1 MLAADRGAAVLGEF
15 GIGANAGVTSFTRDI
30 LLDEKMGG
38 TIHLAIGRSYPE
50 SGGRNRSAV
59 HWDMIKDLRKEGD
72 ILLDGVPV
80 LRSGILFGE
89 RPRGMSPERKGKAA
103 GR

>member
-1 MLAADRGAAVLGEF
+1 MLAADRGASVLGEF

-50 SGGRNRSAV
+50 SGGKNDSAI
-59 HWDMIKDLRKEGD
+59 HWDMIKDLRTRGE
-72 ILLDGVPV
+72 LYLDGRPV
-80 LRSGILFGE
+80 LRSGVLFGKT
-89 RPRGMSPERKGKAA
+89 PKGMRKREA
-103 GR
+103 